1 MKIVHR
7 RFRRLLVPALGALAL
22 AILVATPAWSQEA
35 DVDAAGS
42 VSATT
47 SPGTAPLPDAA
58 KKLTLWEWFK
68 IGGWAM
74 WPLLGCS
81 VGVVFLVIRNFMI
94 LNSSKLLREDLVP
107 QITDHIVKLDIKG
120 VRAVCQSNSTLMTR
134 ILDSGM
140 ERVETAGLDMSSIEK
155 AMEEAST
162 EEVASYLLPINA
174 VNIIAVVSPML
185 GLLGTVSGM
194 IKAFFN
200 ISLGGMGKPE
210 MLASNIGEALITTQ
224 TGLIVAIPA
233 MAFYFYFKNDFT
245 KTVALA
251 GKLIGRLIDRLRM
264 EATNQS
270 TGTAHVES

>member
-1 MKIVHR
+1 
-7 RFRRLLVPALGALAL
+7 
-22 AILVATPAWSQEA
+22 
-35 DVDAAGS
+35 
-42 VSATT
+42 
-47 SPGTAPLPDAA
+47 
-58 KKLTLWEWFK
+58 
-68 IGGWAM
+68 M

-81 VGVVFLVIRNFMI
+81 IGVVFLVIRNFMI

-107 QITDHIVKLDIKG
+107 QITDLIVKLDIKG
-120 VRAVCQSNSTLMTR
+120 VRAVCQSNATLMTR

-140 ERVETAGLDMSSIEK
+140 ERVETAGLDLPAIEK

-162 EEVASYLLPINA
+162 EEVASYLLPINT

-210 MLASNIGEALITTQ
+210 MLASNIGEALITTEA
-224 TGLIVAIPA
+224 GLIVAIPA

-251 GKLIGRLIDRLRM
+251 GKLIGRLVDRLRT
-264 EATNQS
+264 EATSQS
-270 TGTAHVES
+270 GAAAPAES